1 MAKSQ
6 GDKLGIKLS
15 KVCEKYNLTVKDVF
29 LAELVAL
36 GYPRA
41 VAFREIMNYSFT
53 DCSAACDMY
62 MAKRPDISKYI
73 AVLKNGTKKST
84 SDNSMFAE
92 GAYNLRT
99 KDGVLAAMEEEAN
112 RTQDPKQR
120 ADIILKIA
128 DLQKMKN
135 EDDKEQKKLV
145 HYYLPLRCERCP
157 MNTKTKA

>member
-1 MAKSQ
+1 MAKA
-6 GDKLGIKLS
+6 KNGIGGKLS
-15 KVCEKYNLTVKDVF
+15 RVCEKYNLTVKDVF
-29 LAELVAL
+29 LAELIAL
-36 GYPRA
+36 GYPRD
-41 VAFREIMNYSFT
+41 VAFREVMNYTFT
-53 DCSAACDMY
+53 DCGIACDMY
-62 MAKRPDISKYI
+62 ITKRPSVAKYI
-73 AVLKNGTKKST
+73 AVLKNGTKKSST
-84 SDNSMFAE
+84 DNTVIAD

-157 MNTKTKA
+157 KNQSTKV